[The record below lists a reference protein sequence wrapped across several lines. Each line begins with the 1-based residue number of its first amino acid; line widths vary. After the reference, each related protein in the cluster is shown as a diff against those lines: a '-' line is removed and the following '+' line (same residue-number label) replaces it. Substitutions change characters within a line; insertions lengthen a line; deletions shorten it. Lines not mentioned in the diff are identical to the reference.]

1 MSLRGRAATGT
12 TAGYP
17 TGDPTDPTGTAN
29 PTGDP
34 TDPTGT
40 ANPTGDP
47 TGTANAVAPGPANAA
62 TGGPAAPLP
71 LPAGYRLRFDPRC
84 RRPRPEVLIGGSPL
98 RVLRLS
104 SPGAALI
111 DSWAAGRPVGDD
123 RAERALAGRLVDS
136 GVAHPIPPA
145 PTRRTHPSCAVVIPA
160 RDDQAGL
167 RDTLQALSLR
177 APGIPIHVVDD
188 GSSTPLTV
196 ADPGVEL
203 WRRPEPGGPAAAR
216 NVGWRAAVADGA
228 EIVVFVDAGC
238 VPGVGWLEPLLA
250 HFSDPAVGAA
260 APRVACRRDP
270 GTPARLA
277 CYELRHSPLDMGP
290 NPASVRP
297 GSAVAYV
304 PTALL
309 ALRRTALE
317 ECGGFRESMR
327 FGEDVDLVWR
337 LHRAGWRVRYEP
349 AATATHPSRRTYRAW
364 VLQRFRY
371 GTSAGPL
378 ARRHGRAVAPLAAQP
393 WSIGA
398 WALVAAGHPLLG
410 AAVTAATAEALARRA
425 KGDPVVAAE
434 LRRLAVTGTIGV
446 GSATARALR
455 RAWLPVAIPAGAAT
469 WRWCGRRTRLALL
482 VTAVAV
488 ASGRPPGASADDR
501 LVDAETGGCQPGG
514 PEDRLLGL
522 ADDLAYQAGV
532 WRGVLAERS
541 LAALR
546 PRFSDGPPHRRAPRP
561 ARARDALQR
570 AGAFRRTRSVARPV

>member
-1 MSLRGRAATGT
+1 M
-12 TAGYP
+12 
-17 TGDPTDPTGTAN
+17 
-29 PTGDP
+29 
-34 TDPTGT
+34 
-40 ANPTGDP
+40 
-47 TGTANAVAPGPANAA
+47 
-62 TGGPAAPLP
+62 
-71 LPAGYRLRFDPRC
+71 
-84 RRPRPEVLIGGSPL
+84 GGSPL

-123 RAERALAGRLVDS
+123 AAQRSLAGRLVDA
-136 GVAHPIPPA
+136 GVAHPIPPT
-145 PTRRTHPSCAVVIPA
+145 PKGTTLPSCAIVIPA

-167 RDTLQALSLR
+167 SATLAALLLR
-177 APGIPIHVVDD
+177 APAIPVHVVDD
-188 GSSTPLTV
+188 GSSPPLTV
-196 ADPGVEL
+196 AYPGVEL
-203 WRRPEPGGPAAAR
+203 RRRAEPGGPAAAR

-228 EIVVFVDAGC
+228 EIVVFIDAGC
-238 VPGVGWLEPLLA
+238 VPGIGWLEPLLA
-250 HFSDPAVGAA
+250 HFSDPTVGGA
-260 APRVACRRDP
+260 APRVVCRRDP
-270 GTPARLA
+270 ATPARLA

-290 NPASVRP
+290 HPASVRP

-349 AATATHPSRRTYRAW
+349 AVTATHPARQTYRAW

-393 WSIGA
+393 WSIGT
-398 WALVAAGHPLLG
+398 WLLVAAGYPLLG

-446 GSATARALR
+446 GSATARARR
-455 RAWLPVAIPAGAAT
+455 RAWLPVALPAGAAA

-482 VTAVAV
+482 LSAVAV
-488 ASGRPPGASADDR
+488 ACGRPPGGSADDR
-501 LVDAETGGCQPGG
+501 PLDAETDGCPPGAPG
-514 PEDRLLGL
+514 DRLLGL

-532 WRGVLAERS
+532 WRGVLTERS

-546 PRFSDGPPHRRAPRP
+546 PRFRDGPPRRRGPWRGL
-561 ARARDALQR
+561 ARDGRQR
-570 AGAFRRTRSVARPV
+570 TGAFRRTSSAARPV